1 MKEKKQVYAD
11 RVHGLGM
18 TIFSEITQLAQ
29 EHNAINLGQ
38 GFPDFDGPLEIK
50 RIAMEAIASGKNQYA
65 PMTGLPTLRKAIA
78 RHQSRFY
85 VHEIDPDREILVTT
99 GATEALLS
107 TLLAFINPGD
117 EVIVFEPCYDSYV
130 PVIRMA
136 GGIPVPVT
144 LHEPLFKFNHHELRE
159 AFSERTKAI
168 IINTPHNPTGMM
180 FSQLELGFIADLC
193 QEFDVLAIMD
203 EVYEH
208 IVFDPAGHVQM
219 RSLPDMKYRT
229 ITISSMGKS
238 FSFTG
243 WKIGWVI
250 APEELL
256 IPIRSVHQYTVFS
269 TATPFQVASAAAL
282 DLPDEYYQQL
292 TAMYESKRDYLAHAL
307 SNAGLHPILPQGAYF
322 ILADASDFNFPNMK
336 AFAHWMI
343 KEIGIA
349 CIPNASFYLRPERS
363 GNYVRFCFC
372 KSNETLESAVEKLA
386 ILQS

>member
-1 MKEKKQVYAD
+1 MSQYTHLHAARLE
-11 RVHGLGM
+11 GMGM

-50 RIAMEAIASGKNQYA
+50 RIAMESIASGQNQYA
-65 PMTGLPTLRKAIA
+65 PMIGMPNLRKAIA

-85 VHEIDPDREILVTT
+85 FHEIDPDREITVTT

-107 TLLAFINPGD
+107 TLFAFINPGD

-144 LHEPLFKFNHHELRE
+144 LHEPLFKFNHHELQE
-159 AFSERTKAI
+159 AFSPRTKAI

-193 QEFDVLAIMD
+193 QEFNVLAIMD

-208 IVFDPAGHVQM
+208 IYFDPAGHVQM
-219 RSLPDMKYRT
+219 RSLPDMKHRT
-229 ITISSMGKS
+229 ITISSIGKT
-238 FSFTG
+238 FSLTG

-250 APEELL
+250 APEELQ
-256 IPIRSVHQYTVFS
+256 IHIRKVHQYSVFS
-269 TATPFQVASAAAL
+269 SATPFQGAAAAAL
-282 DLPDEYYQQL
+282 DLPNVFYEDFMRMYQQ
-292 TAMYESKRDYLAHAL
+292 KRDFLAYAL
-307 SNAGLHPILPQGAYF
+307 SSAGLYPIIPQGTYF
-322 ILADASDFNFPNMK
+322 MLADTSEFPFPNMR
-336 AFAHWMI
+336 AFTNWLI
-343 KEIGIA
+343 KEVGIA
-349 CIPNASFYLRPERS
+349 CIPTSAFYIRPERA

-372 KSNETLESAVEKLA
+372 KSNAVLESAAEKL
-386 ILQS
+386 SFMHT

>member
-1 MKEKKQVYAD
+1 MKEKKHVHAD
-11 RVHGLGM
+11 RIHGLGM

-29 EHNAINLGQ
+29 EYNAINLGQ

-85 VHEIDPDREILVTT
+85 VHEINPDREVLVTT

-107 TLLAFINPGD
+107 TLLAYINPGD

-180 FSQLELGFIADLC
+180 FSQLELGFIADVC

-256 IPIRSVHQYTVFS
+256 IPIRNVHQYTVFS
-269 TATPFQVASAAAL
+269 SVTPMQVASAAAL
-282 DLPDEYYQQL
+282 DLPDEYYRQL
-292 TAMYESKRDYLAHAL
+292 NEMYQTKRDFLAHAL

-322 ILADASDFNFPNMK
+322 ILADASEFHFPNMR
-336 AFAHWMI
+336 AFSHWLI
-343 KEIGIA
+343 KEVGIA
-349 CIPNASFYLRPERS
+349 CIPNASFYVRPERA

-372 KSNETLESAVEKLA
+372 KSNQTLESAAEKLA
-386 ILQS
+386 ILQA

>member
-1 MKEKKQVYAD
+1 MAPRKKVHAN
-11 RVHGLGM
+11 RVEGLGM
-18 TIFSEITQLAQ
+18 TIFSEITRMAQ
-29 EHNAINLGQ
+29 EHQAINLGQ

-50 RIAMEAIASGKNQYA
+50 RIAMEAIASGGNQYA
-65 PMTGLPTLRKAIA
+65 PMIGASMLRRAIA

-85 VHEIDPDREILVTT
+85 VHEIDPETDITITT

-107 TLLAFINPGD
+107 TIMAFVNPGD

-144 LHEPLFKFNHHELRE
+144 LHEPMFKFNHHELVK
-159 AFSERTKAI
+159 AFTPKTKAI

-193 QEFDVLAIMD
+193 AEYDVLAIMD

-208 IVFDPAGHVQM
+208 ICFDPSGHVQM
-219 RSLPDMKYRT
+219 RSLPDMHHRT
-229 ITISSMGKS
+229 ITISSLGKS

-250 APEELL
+250 AHEALQ
-256 IPIRSVHQYTVFS
+256 IPIRNIHQFAVFS
-269 TATPFQVASAAAL
+269 TATPFQGAAAAAL
-282 DLPDEYYQQL
+282 DLPDAYYSGL
-292 TAMYESKRDYLAHAL
+292 IDMYKEKRDFLAHAL
-307 SNAGLHPILPQGAYF
+307 SSAGLHPILPQGAYF
-322 ILADASDFNFPNMK
+322 IMADTSEFPFPNMR
-336 AFAHWMI
+336 AFTSWLI

-349 CIPNASFYLRPERS
+349 CIPNTGFYLRPERA

-372 KSNETLESAVEKLA
+372 KSNATLEQAADRLSM
-386 ILQS
+386 IQR

>member
-1 MKEKKQVYAD
+1 MSKKTHFHAD
-11 RVHGLGM
+11 RVEGMGM

-29 EHNAINLGQ
+29 EYNAINLGQ

-50 RIAMEAIASGKNQYA
+50 RIAMESIASGNNQYA
-65 PMTGLPTLRKAIA
+65 PMIGAHTLRKAIA

-85 VHEIDPDREILVTT
+85 FHEIDPDREITVTT

-159 AFSERTKAI
+159 AFSAKTKAI
-168 IINTPHNPTGMM
+168 IINTPHNPTGTM
-180 FSQLELGFIADLC
+180 FSQLELGFIADVC
-193 QEFDVLAIMD
+193 QEFDALAIMD

-208 IVFDPAGHVQM
+208 IGFDPAGHIQM
-219 RSLPDMKYRT
+219 RSLPDMKHRT
-229 ITISSMGKS
+229 ITISSLGKS

-250 APEELL
+250 APEELQ
-256 IPIRSVHQYTVFS
+256 IPIRNIHQYTVFS
-269 TATPFQVASAAAL
+269 TATPFQGAAAAAL
-282 DLPDEYYQQL
+282 DLPDSYFQQL
-292 TAMYESKRDYLAHAL
+292 VSMYQDKRDFLAHAL
-307 SNAGLHPILPQGAYF
+307 SSAGLYPIIPQGAYF
-322 ILADASDFNFPNMK
+322 IMADTSEYPFPNMRS
-336 AFAHWMI
+336 FTNWLI

-349 CIPNASFYLRPERS
+349 CIPSTGFYLRPERA

-372 KSNETLESAVEKLA
+372 KSNQVLETAAERLHKL
-386 ILQS
+386 QT